1 MNYVAL
7 YELRRQNFAQLNV
20 PHRLYVLG
28 QKYSLDG
35 TSSLA
40 VRWCSYDAS
49 STLIDTINNN
59 ADIIPH
65 SLNLRDAKR
74 VARFLPH
81 DQAADPV
88 PRKLPIRNNVVSTLL
103 FYNCRQ
109 EHCMCEWVVGART
122 CPIPDVN
129 VTTGCGALRSYV
141 PDYSYSAIALYCK
154 AGSNQVRNG

>member
-1 MNYVAL
+1 MSSVKSIHSTGPVVWRCGGARTTL
-7 YELRRQNFAQLNV
+7 
-20 PHRLYVLG
+20 PVL
-28 QKYSLDG
+28 QY
-35 TSSLA
+35 
-40 VRWCSYDAS
+40 
-49 STLIDTINNN
+49 NN
-59 ADIIPH
+59 ADSIPH

-154 AGSNQVRNG
+154 AGSNQVRDG